1 MVESSIEGYACGL
14 AEKAGWIVRK
24 LKWIGRRN
32 GMDRFFLKDG
42 RVVLIEFKRPG
53 ETPRPGQQKEIDLF
67 KAAGAEV
74 HSVDNPLTALRLLGV
89 PHPVA
94 RQGGSL

>member
-1 MVESSIEGYACGL
+1 MLEASIEEYVCDL
-14 AEKAGWIVRK
+14 AVTHGWVCRK

-53 ETPRPGQQKEIDLF
+53 EKARPTQAKEIELF
-67 KAAGAEV
+67 KKNGAEV
-74 HSVDNPLTALRLLGV
+74 YVFDNPFGALKVLGLEGEIG
-89 PHPVA
+89 A
-94 RQGGSL
+94 RDN

>member
-1 MVESSIEGYACGL
+1 MVESSIEGFACDL
-14 AEKAGWIVRK
+14 AEQDGWIVRK

-32 GMDRFFLKDG
+32 GMDRFFLKEG

-67 KAAGAEV
+67 KQAGAEV
-74 HSVDNPLTALRLLGV
+74 YSVDNPLKALRILGV
-89 PHPVA
+89 PHPLTNLRGTV
-94 RQGGSL
+94 